1 MTPQEYLEFTRTT
14 AARHTSGISDEDW
27 ATYVRLGLISEVGEV
42 AGQVKRIIRD
52 DGGVLTDERRGKLLD
67 ELGDVLWYWAQRC
80 DTSGVSVGE
89 TVILS
94 EWLDSLTPVWSVD
107 WGAREVE
114 RLDGATGCDDW
125 WVSVPAHV
133 GHFVRAL
140 GSTLEEVAARNV
152 EKLSARVTAGTI
164 HGEGDER

>member
-14 AARHTSGISDEDW
+14 AARQTSGISDEDW

-52 DGGVLTDERRGKLLD
+52 DGGVLTDERREKILD
-67 ELGDVLWYWAQRC
+67 ELGDVLWYWAQRW
-80 DTSGVSVGE
+80 DGSGRAYAGWQHGSLRGGLDEAVECLAE
-89 TVILS
+89 TVLA
-94 EWLDSLTPVWSVD
+94 ERGWMNTP
-107 WGAREVE
+107 
-114 RLDGATGCDDW
+114 LL
-125 WVSVPAHV
+125 V
-133 GHFVRAL
+133 GHMALML

-152 EKLSARVTAGTI
+152 AKLSARVTAGTI

>member
-52 DGGVLTDERRGKLLD
+52 DGGVLTSERRGKLLD
-67 ELGDVLWYWAQRC
+67 ELGDVLWYWAQLC
-80 DTSGVSVGE
+80 DVFEINLVE
-89 TVILS
+89 PYVL
-94 EWLDSLTPVWSVD
+94 WLDIAGRTFKPCTLETMD
-107 WGAREVE
+107 
-114 RLDGATGCDDW
+114 L
-125 WVSVPAHV
+125 
-133 GHFVRAL
+133 FVRFMADDPGYNIIGNVSRFAQIL
-140 GSTLEEVAARNV
+140 GSTLEDVAARNV
-152 EKLSARVTAGTI
+152 EKLSQRVTAGTI

>member
-14 AARHTSGISDEDW
+14 AARSTSGISDEDW

-52 DGGVLTDERRGKLLD
+52 DGGVLTAERREKLLD

-80 DTSGVSVGE
+80 DVSRFGLPATWSYGTYRQV
-89 TVILS
+89 
-94 EWLDSLTPVWSVD
+94 SLEEC
-107 WGAREVE
+107 AAAMA
-114 RLDGATGCDDW
+114 LHA
-125 WVSVPAHV
+125 VSSWDLVH
-133 GHFVRAL
+133 RAASAMAVLL

-152 EKLSARVTAGTI
+152 EKLSARVQAGTI